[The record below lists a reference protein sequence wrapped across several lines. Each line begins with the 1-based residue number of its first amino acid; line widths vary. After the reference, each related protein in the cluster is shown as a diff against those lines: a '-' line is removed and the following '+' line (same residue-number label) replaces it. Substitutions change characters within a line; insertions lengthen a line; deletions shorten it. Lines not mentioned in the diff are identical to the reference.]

1 MVMQLLAEEF
11 DVEPHQV
18 DVVYSE
24 TKQGLSGTGPGGSH
38 LI

>member
-1 MVMQLLAEEF
+1 MQLLAEEF

-24 TKQGLSGTGPGGSH
+24 TKQGQPGTSPGGSYH
-38 LI
+38 I